1 MKKFRRKLN
10 FVFIVLVTVS
20 SIIAFIASI
29 LISNDVIFHNRDVTF
44 VLFGFALKDVVIT
57 AVAFIIFVPIVLS
70 FTKRTSTPIVELSDA
85 AKEVSKGNFDI
96 QVQET
101 NRKDELGDLAFQF
114 NIMIQELK
122 SNEYLKKEF
131 ISNVSH
137 EFKTPLAI
145 INGYSKLLAEDVIS
159 DEERKEY
166 ATLIAQESK
175 RLSTLT
181 TNMLKLSK
189 LNTDTISL
197 KKEPFMLDEQIR
209 QTILLLEPKWS
220 EKNLDFSLH
229 LPASKYNGE
238 SAMIS
243 EIWINLLDNAIKHS
257 PENGLIDISLI
268 STQYSYAIYIR
279 DQGEGIPKE
288 QISRVFDQFYQGDV
302 SHKREGAG
310 LGLSIAQKIANL
322 HGGSIECS
330 SKLGKGTTFTVHLA
344 K

>member
-1 MKKFRRKLN
+1 MKKFRRRLSAI
-10 FVFIVLVTVS
+10 FLILVTVS
-20 SIIAFIASI
+20 SIVSFIASI
-29 LISNDVIFHNRDVTF
+29 LIRYNVILRNKDVTVF
-44 VLFGFALKDVVIT
+44 LFGFAMKDVVI
-57 AVAFIIFVPIVLS
+57 VAIAFMIFVPIVLR
-70 FTKRTSTPIVELSDA
+70 FTKQTATPIVELSDA
-85 AKEVSKGNFDI
+85 AKEVAKGNFDI
-96 QVQET
+96 QVQEF
-101 NRKDELGDLAFQF
+101 NRKDELGDLAIQF
-114 NIMIQELK
+114 NIMVKELQ

-145 INGYSKLLAEDVIS
+145 INGYSKLLAEDGITE
-159 DEERKEY
+159 EERKEY
-166 ATLIAQESK
+166 AQLIEKESQ

-209 QTILLLEPKWS
+209 QTILLMEPKWS
-220 EKNLDFSLH
+220 EKNLNFQLH
-229 LPASKYNGE
+229 LPPSRYYGE
-238 SAMIS
+238 ADMLS

-257 PENGLIDISLI
+257 PMDGLIDISLI
-268 STQYSYAIYIR
+268 STQYYYAVYVR

-288 QISRVFDQFYQGDV
+288 QIGRVFDQFYQGDI

-310 LGLSIAQKIANL
+310 LGLSIAAKIAQL

-330 SKLGKGTTFTVHLA
+330 SKLGKGTTFTVHLS